1 MNQELKTAYNKLS
14 AIERDHLRQEFANSP
29 KILLLLNFLEEL
41 KGIDFSNQQVI
52 PYIYGAADGSFETLR
67 NRYFKLRK
75 SVLGSI
81 QQLGKSPE
89 GGHFN
94 FPDEQAELYHIKNLI
109 KQDGQYGTAR
119 LKLEPLVKKL
129 WQENLF
135 EILPDAIQSLM
146 YCRQVLGDYH
156 QNSALYQQW
165 ELAIEVQK
173 DLNQVRML
181 STKALNGYHEG
192 GFPKVLETMMLMKK
206 IVQKRKD
213 CPRFQLCYHLSH
225 VLNGAATMGNKLGAL
240 TRHIKQFEAL
250 RKQYPNMPSLY
261 YETNH
266 LWTERFRYLYAKGLY
281 NYMKEDIRGFYKHQA
296 EAYHLTQR
304 IPELKGARSEGMF
317 MNKIR
322 TEVLLGLYHEAQ
334 QTASHMQAFQK
345 EHKLLANSWKTMLE
359 LGRMYVYSYPKVK
372 PENLKLFLDTL
383 ERNLKNVAQ
392 AMSEAEKGEATGVLA
407 ILRFYNQEYKTAL
420 KLYEKPET
428 QQYFNNTGIGV
439 FHKVFLLPYSNGK
452 VAIALAKEIKKLMHQ
467 NDNLTVRNLI
477 TKAVDMVAIYQQHN
491 LDVENKIS

>member
-1 MNQELKTAYNKLS
+1 MNQELKAAYNKLS

-29 KILLLLNFLEEL
+29 KILLLLNFLEDL

-52 PYIYGAADGSFETLR
+52 PYIYDQADGSFDTLR

-75 SVLGSI
+75 SVLSSI
-81 QQLGKSPE
+81 QQLGTSPD
-89 GGHFN
+89 GGHFQ
-94 FPDEQAELYHIKNLI
+94 FPDEQAELYRIKLLI
-109 KQDGQYGTAR
+109 KQEGQYGTAR
-119 LKLEPLVKKL
+119 QKLEQLIKKL

-135 EILPDAIQSLM
+135 EILPDAIQNLM

-156 QNSALYQQW
+156 QNTALYQQW
-165 ELAIEVQK
+165 ELAIDLQK
-173 DLNQVRML
+173 DINQVKLL

-192 GFPKVLETMMLMKK
+192 GGFSKVLETMLPMKK
-206 IVQKRKD
+206 VAQKRKD
-213 CPRFQLCYHLSH
+213 YPRFQLCYHLSH

-250 RKQYPNMPSLY
+250 RKQYPDMPSLN

-266 LWTERFRYLYAKGLY
+266 LWTERFRYLYAKGMY

-304 IPELKGARSEGMF
+304 IPELRGARSEGMF

-322 TEVLLGLYHEAQ
+322 TEVLLALYHEAQ
-334 QTASHMQAFQK
+334 ETASQMQAFQK
-345 EHKLLANSWKTMLE
+345 EHKLLANTWKTLLE

-383 ERNLKNVAQ
+383 ERNLKNAGA
-392 AMSEAEKGEATGVLA
+392 AMNEPEKGEAYGVLA
-407 ILRFYNQEYKTAL
+407 ILRFYNQEYKAAL

-428 QQYFNNTGIGV
+428 QLYFNNTGIAV
-439 FHKVFLLPYSNGK
+439 FHQVFLLPLSDGK
-452 VAIALAKEIKKLMHQ
+452 KAAALAKEIKKMMYQ
-467 NDNLTVRNLI
+467 SNNLTLRNLI
-477 TKAVDMVAIYQQHN
+477 NKAVDMVELYHQRN
-491 LDVENKIS
+491 LDVEN